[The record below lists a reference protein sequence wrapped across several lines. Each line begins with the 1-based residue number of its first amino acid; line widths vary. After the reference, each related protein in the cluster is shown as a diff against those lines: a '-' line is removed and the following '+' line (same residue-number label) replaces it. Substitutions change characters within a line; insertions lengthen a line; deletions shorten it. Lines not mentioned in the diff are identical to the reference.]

1 MLVILLEKFVGPYN
15 SICMTY
21 NIMEEI
27 IGYRMS
33 EYKNQDKDMI
43 HI

>member
-1 MLVILLEKFVGPYN
+1 MLVILLKMIVSTYN
-15 SICMTY
+15 SICMTD
-21 NIMEEI
+21 NLMEEI

-43 HI
+43 HM